1 MATRVV
7 QSNHEIDRVYTINLE
22 VMRDGPVEVR
32 EVLDAIG
39 SYNPDYIDYRTG
51 GYYHHV
57 SKKNATAPPNVVNT
71 SDTQYLSLETCII
84 MIFTRWYGQH
94 CTLTVASGHT
104 LK

>member
-1 MATRVV
+1 MNTVGKKTVTITLRCSERNSMLGC
-7 QSNHEIDRVYTINLE
+7 SNSDTFIK
-22 VMRDGPVEVR
+22 
-32 EVLDAIG
+32 LDL
-39 SYNPDYIDYRTG
+39 SEQLRRYRTG

-84 MIFTRWYGQH
+84 MIFTRWYDQH
-94 CTLTVASGHT
+94 CTRTVASGHT